1 MIPDSIFFQTGH
13 TKEQKISSSAQT
25 QYPDWNACKTPT
37 VGTKPASFIFILGP
51 LPPPPSIAPFFPAC
65 LAARLQLLKRYL
77 PNLISRRPPQLPCT
91 FPHTHWQH
99 GSLPRF
105 SFTRPS
111 EKVAG
116 SPWDGMGPG
125 SENSFYGPAICH
137 LHPPQL
143 AHDPDL

>member
-1 MIPDSIFFQTGH
+1 MIPDSIFSNRPH
-13 TKEQKISSSAQT
+13 KRTKTIQLS
-25 QYPDWNACKTPT
+25 T
-37 VGTKPASFIFILGP
+37 VSRLKCLQNSHCGNKPCLSHLHPGSPF
-51 LPPPPSIAPFFPAC
+51 PPPPSIAPFFPAC

-91 FPHTHWQH
+91 FPHTHTHWQH